1 MTSTASDAPIAHVEA
16 EQPGLDAG
24 DEPARIA
31 RPLRDLVERA
41 ADDGPLDVV
50 RLRAGEQRRRA
61 VENREFSPAQA
72 SSHLRRW

>member
-1 MTSTASDAPIAHVEA
+1 MTSTASDEPIAHVEA

-41 ADDGPLDVV
+41 ADDGPLDVA
-50 RLRAGEQRRRA
+50 RPRGRAAPPGGRKSRILAWARDAE
-61 VENREFSPAQA
+61 
-72 SSHLRRW
+72 

>member
-31 RPLRDLVERA
+31 VTSA
-41 ADDGPLDVV
+41 T
-50 RLRAGEQRRRA
+50 
-61 VENREFSPAQA
+61 
-72 SSHLRRW
+72 SSSEPRMTGRST